1 LSNFAVFHSIK
12 MAISKNGEGSQ
23 KAVLREI
30 LGTEKKK
37 ATGGCRKWH
46 TVEFRDL

>member
-1 LSNFAVFHSIK
+1 VRVLEK
-12 MAISKNGEGSQ
+12 G
-23 KAVLREI
+23 VLREI

-37 ATGGCRKWH
+37 ATGGWRKWH